1 MALGLSSK
9 LERAL
14 TWRIRY
20 ISERNFV
27 LIISGIVGIVS
38 GIAAV
43 ILKET
48 VHFINHL
55 LTAQDFSE
63 NYIQIFYPVVGLLLT
78 VLLAKLL
85 YREEQLGHAITD
97 ILYSISRKSSII
109 GKSKMYSRMVTS
121 AFTVGFGGSAG
132 LESPVVLTGSAI
144 GSNIAQVVNMNYKL
158 RTLMI
163 GCGTAGV
170 ISAIFNAPIAGL
182 IFSMEVILIE
192 VSLASFI
199 PLLVASVSATLVSIV
214 LLGEDVLFSFKLVDT
229 FNAFDTP
236 LYIAL
241 GIICGFTSIYF
252 LSILHRIEQ
261 GFKKI
266 KNDYTTVVVGGFM
279 LSVIILLVPAVYGEG
294 YEVIKALLNNKQ
306 EILLQR
312 SLFLD
317 ANEVNDWVLVA
328 YLIAIVFLKAI
339 ASSITVGCGG
349 SGGTFAPSL
358 FLGGVTGYAF
368 AKLVNLSELAYI
380 SQSNFA
386 LVGMCGVICGVQY
399 APLSA
404 IFLIAELTG
413 GYVLFIPLMI
423 VSAISFSTVSYF
435 HPHSIYVRELHNRGE
450 YLAADHDKKVLS
462 NLNINHLIERDF
474 KKVPQHALLSDLIKI
489 ISVSKRN
496 IFPVIG
502 ADESLVGIVTLDD
515 VRDIMF
521 DNHKQDKVKITSL
534 MSLPPEFI
542 EYNES
547 METVMHKFETSQA
560 WNLPVIQEGKYIGF
574 VSKSRIFSVYRKQ
587 LIDQKK

>member
-252 LSILHRIEQ
+252 LSILHRIEE